1 MNDEKN
7 TIPVNK
13 ITHKNTPN
21 DDEEVLKNG
30 DEPVLNKVENNE
42 DEKRMK
48 RCEKLQGSESTG
60 IP

>member
-21 DDEEVLKNG
+21 DDE
-30 DEPVLNKVENNE
+30 
-42 DEKRMK
+42 KRMK